1 MKVLLIGPF
10 PLPLDGC
17 SFANEILYQNL
28 DERNVLKDRINTNTA
43 IVSSKQGY
51 SFSLQKTV
59 SFMGK
64 YTYFYKI
71 FNSDVVYV
79 TPGQTFFGIMKYSPF
94 LWLCQLLSKPYIIHV
109 HGNYLGEEYKRLS
122 GIKKNVFKR
131 LISKAAAGIVLSKSL
146 IKNFKSLLPNEKVFI
161 VENFVSNALYHQ
173 KAIKKTDKLRV
184 IYLSNLIKEKGI
196 IDLLDALIILDSNAV
211 EFDAVLAGAID
222 AANEQAI
229 TVRLEKLKG
238 KVTYLGV
245 VSGNSKTEVLWNANV
260 FVLPTYYPMEGQ
272 PIALLEGLATGNV
285 IVTTKHSGIPD
296 IIDESNGFF
305 VPVQSPESIATC
317 LKKISNNLQD
327 SINTFSQYNIKYAAE
342 KFTEEKFT
350 NKVLGIMQSL

>member
-51 SFSLQKTV
+51 SFSLQKAF
-59 SFMGK
+59 SFIRK
-64 YTYFYKI
+64 YTHIYKV
-71 FNSDVVYV
+71 FNCDIVYV

-238 KVTYLGV
+238 KITYLGV